1 MRLRTP
7 KNLVLSKNLRATPRC
22 YMKARGL
29 LWSTR
34 EPGTRNRPMAL
45 LKNGPPANQVS
56 VERLCEADW
65 LTNYGD
71 QLYEADG

>member
-1 MRLRTP
+1 
-7 KNLVLSKNLRATPRC
+7 
-22 YMKARGL
+22 MKARGL